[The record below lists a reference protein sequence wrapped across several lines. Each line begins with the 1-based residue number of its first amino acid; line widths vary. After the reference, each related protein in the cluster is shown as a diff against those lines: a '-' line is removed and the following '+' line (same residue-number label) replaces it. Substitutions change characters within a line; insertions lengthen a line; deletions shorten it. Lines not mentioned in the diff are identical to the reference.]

1 MYDRGASMGSLLVG
15 VEGDSQS
22 LPRRLTFEQV
32 KTWFTHTSWVGWAHR
47 WDGIDKNK
55 INKNKNKTN
64 KNKNKQK

>member
-32 KTWFTHTSWVGWAHR
+32 KTWFTHTS
-47 WDGIDKNK
+47 
-55 INKNKNKTN
+55 
-64 KNKNKQK
+64 